1 MNDYDYIYK
10 TLKRDKKRNS
20 VITNSYNTQD
30 FYNYYK
36 KELAKNNKKA
46 LDNKTF
52 RQIIKEIHS
61 ELRERIADGEII
73 ELPYGV
79 GELLLISTSP
89 KVKLKNNKP
98 VNVFKVNWVET
109 LKLWN
114 NDKEAESNKTL
125 VKYIEKEVFRVVLL
139 KNHCNYKNK
148 EYIKF
153 RTGRRFKNFL
163 KDRVDNNN
171 IIGHRLD

>member
-36 KELAKNNKKA
+36 RELSKKNKKA

-98 VNVFKVNWVET
+98 VNVFKVNFF
-109 LKLWN
+109 
-114 NDKEAESNKTL
+114 S
-125 VKYIEKEVFRVVLL
+125 
-139 KNHCNYKNK
+139 
-148 EYIKF
+148 IK
-153 RTGRRFKNFL
+153 
-163 KDRVDNNN
+163 VN
-171 IIGHRLD
+171 IT

>member
-73 ELPYGV
+73 KLPYGV

-98 VNVFKVNWVET
+98 VNIFKVNWIET

-125 VKYIEKEVFRVVLL
+125 VKYVEKEVFRVVLL

>member
-1 MNDYDYIYK
+1 MALKDNKDRINLVIEKEYK
-10 TLKRDKKRNS
+10 EQLQK
-20 VITNSYNTQD
+20 
-30 FYNYYK
+30 
-36 KELAKNNKKA
+36 LAK
-46 LDNKTF
+46 DN
-52 RQIIKEIHS
+52 R
-61 ELRERIADGEII
+61 
-73 ELPYGV
+73 V
-79 GELLLISTSP
+79 
-89 KVKLKNNKP
+89 
-98 VNVFKVNWVET
+98 T
-109 LKLWN
+109 L
-114 NDKEAESNKTL
+114 SNFCATVL

>member
-36 KELAKNNKKA
+36 KELSKKNKKA
-46 LDNKTF
+46 LDDKTY
-52 RQIIKEIHS
+52 RKIINEMHY

-114 NDKEAESNKTL
+114 SDKEAEANKT
-125 VKYIEKEVFRVVLL
+125 VIKHIEKEVFRVVFL

-153 RTGRRFKNFL
+153 RTGRRFKIFL

>member
-36 KELAKNNKKA
+36 KELSKKNKKA

-52 RQIIKEIHS
+52 RKIINEMHH

-89 KVKLKNNKP
+89 KVKLKDNKP
-98 VNVFKVNWVET
+98 VNIFKVNWIET

-125 VKYIEKEVFRVVLL
+125 VKYIEKEVFRVVLI

>member
-1 MNDYDYIYK
+1 MKD
-10 TLKRDKKRNS
+10 
-20 VITNSYNTQD
+20 
-30 FYNYYK
+30 
-36 KELAKNNKKA
+36 
-46 LDNKTF
+46 
-52 RQIIKEIHS
+52 
-61 ELRERIADGEII
+61 
-73 ELPYGV
+73 
-79 GELLLISTSP
+79 
-89 KVKLKNNKP
+89 NKP
-98 VNVFKVNWVET
+98 VNIFKVNWIET